1 MDLKTE
7 LESISRDLQQPWKEH
22 RKKLIQSIYQSFPC
36 EEIMAREDLAHD
48 YLANDAE
55 DRIFV
60 EYHLYGITWHDLA
73 NNKQIVHWMNYEVG
87 SISNKAFAYYLPA
100 YMVLMLR
107 EFDEPFDYTV
117 GCNEIMP
124 GLFFSHNDNL
134 ETAWKKLSCDQQKDV
149 AIFLLL
155 TLENPYYYYYNDYE
169 DEKKA
174 ISLLRRIG
182 LVLGIV

>member
-1 MDLKTE
+1 
-7 LESISRDLQQPWKEH
+7 
-22 RKKLIQSIYQSFPC
+22 
-36 EEIMAREDLAHD
+36 
-48 YLANDAE
+48 
-55 DRIFV
+55 
-60 EYHLYGITWHDLA
+60 
-73 NNKQIVHWMNYEVG
+73 
-87 SISNKAFAYYLPA
+87 
-100 YMVLMLR
+100 MLR

-182 LVLGIV
+182 LTI